1 MKKNNAKRLKDLVMI
16 LIGNIILAFGVG
28 VFLLPS
34 NILSGGVA
42 GVAVLLEPF
51 IPLSK
56 PTIVTITTYSL
67 YFLGVICLGKKFA
80 LQTLVSSLLYPILLN
95 FIAGLNIAS
104 DVPQL
109 LAALY
114 GGLLD
119 RKSVV

>member
-51 IPLSK
+51 IALSK
-56 PTIVTITTYSL
+56 PAIVTIKL
-67 YFLGVICLGKKFA
+67 
-80 LQTLVSSLLYPILLN
+80 
-95 FIAGLNIAS
+95 
-104 DVPQL
+104 
-109 LAALY
+109 
-114 GGLLD
+114 
-119 RKSVV
+119 